1 VESKTVSQG
10 AYSTDYASFQSDP
23 SLSDRTAHEA
33 TVRLTWGMSLIVTL
47 LISLG
52 LWASIWMV
60 GSALVSAGLR

>member
-1 VESKTVSQG
+1 MDSKTAPQG
-10 AYSTDYASFQSDP
+10 AYSTDYPSFQSSP
-23 SLSDRTAHEA
+23 SQSDRTAHEA
-33 TVRLTWGMSLIVTL
+33 TVRLTWGVSLIVTL